1 MMGWPPMVVTSV
13 RLVASPKAVREAVWA
28 SAGPA
33 SVKAKTAA
41 AAKPVSVREQAM
53 GCFMGPPPHG
63 RQRLRRRAPSPAVD
77 NERAATRAQ
86 SLRLAK
92 NCQKIRRGTS
102 GFDDLSKLRQFDLPS
117 FDQLVLERVAHQ
129 LGGGRQP

>member
-1 MMGWPPMVVTSV
+1 MMVWPPMVGTSV
-13 RLVASPKAVREAVWA
+13 RLVDSPKALLEAVWA
-28 SAGPA
+28 SAGSA
-33 SVKAKTAA
+33 SVKATTAA

-63 RQRLRRRAPSPAVD
+63 RQQLRRRAPSPRVD

-92 NCQKIRRGTS
+92 NCQKIRGETS
-102 GFDDLSKLRQFDLPS
+102 DFRDLSKLRQFDLAS

-129 LGGGRQP
+129 LGGG

>member
-1 MMGWPPMVVTSV
+1 MMVWPPMVGTSV
-13 RLVASPKAVREAVWA
+13 RLVDSPKALLEAVWA

-92 NCQKIRRGTS
+92 NCQKIRGGTS
-102 GFDDLSKLRQFDLPS
+102 GFRRLIEASPFRPT
-117 FDQLVLERVAHQ
+117 VIRPA
-129 LGGGRQP
+129 